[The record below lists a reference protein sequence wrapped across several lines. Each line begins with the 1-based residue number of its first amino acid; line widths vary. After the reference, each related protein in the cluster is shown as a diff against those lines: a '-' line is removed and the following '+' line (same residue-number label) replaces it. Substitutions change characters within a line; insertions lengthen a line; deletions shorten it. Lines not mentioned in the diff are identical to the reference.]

1 MSPMKRS
8 HVGSYRVFFLAL
20 LFAFLPALS
29 SAQGFHPA
37 SPDELKMTGDPH
49 APGAPAVIL
58 MREVNRDDNGVTSH
72 EDDYFRIKILTE
84 EGRKY
89 GDVELSFDK
98 DTENV
103 DNIHARTIQ
112 PDGRIIEFSGQVFE
126 KTIAKARGLR
136 YLAKTFTV
144 PDVQVGSIVE
154 YYYTINLREHL
165 LFESRWILNDDELF
179 TRRARFILTPY
190 KARYGHMSLRRS
202 WQGLPPGVQ
211 PVEGP
216 NHVFTMDIS
225 DIPALEIEDFMPPP
239 LEEEGRVN
247 FIYEDRYFERDP
259 VEYWRHV
266 GRDWNDYLEAF
277 IAKPKAMQEAVSH
290 LISPTDTPE
299 VKLRKLYERVQQ
311 LRNTSY
317 EPQKTAQ
324 EEKRSK
330 EKTAENVE
338 QVWKRGY
345 GEGIQLTWLFLAL
358 ARAAGFDARGAWVSS
373 RRQYFFDAKTMESWK
388 LNTNVVLVKLN
399 GKDLY
404 FDPGAAFTPFGML
417 LWSETATTG
426 LALDKDGGTWIKT
439 PLPESSESRVQRS
452 AHLKL
457 TDDGS
462 LEGKLTVTYGGL
474 SSMYHRLDVLNSD
487 DAARRQYLEDD
498 LKAQIPLQGQFELTN
513 KPDWVNPAAPLVAEF
528 NVKIPNWS
536 SSAGKRIVMPAALF
550 GAADRHVFEHAE
562 RVHPIYFA
570 FPYENDDDVSIE
582 LPEGWKVYSVP
593 LPQKQTAQDLTY
605 SLTVE
610 NGRTQLHLT
619 RELTVDVLLLDRGH
633 YPAVRG
639 FFQAVRSGDEQQIML
654 DPASA
659 SAANTR

>member
-1 MSPMKRS
+1 MSII
-8 HVGSYRVFFLAL
+8 GSLGRPWFRVCFVSIMLVLLSGLSFAQDFF
-20 LFAFLPALS
+20 PV
-29 SAQGFHPA
+29 
-37 SPDELKMTGDPH
+37 SPDDLKMTGDPH
-49 APGAPAVIL
+49 VPGAPAIIL
-58 MREVNRDDNGVTSH
+58 FREVDRDDNGVTSH
-72 EDDYFRIKILTE
+72 EDNYIRIKILTD

-89 GDVELSFDK
+89 GNVEISFDK

-103 DNIHARTIQ
+103 DNIHARTVQ
-112 PDGRIIEFSGQVFE
+112 PDGSIAEFSGQVFE

-136 YLAKTFTV
+136 YLAKTFTL
-144 PDVQVGSIVE
+144 PDIRAGSIIE
-154 YYYTINLREHL
+154 YYYRIELREHL

-179 TRRARFILTPY
+179 TRRARFTLMPY
-190 KARYGHMSLRRS
+190 KATYGHMSLRRS

-216 NHVFTMDIS
+216 SHSFTMNVS

-259 VEYWRHV
+259 IEYWRHV
-266 GRDWNDYLEAF
+266 GKDWNGYLEAF
-277 IAKPKAMQEAVSH
+277 IAKPKAMQEAVSQ
-290 LISPTDTPE
+290 IVSPTDSPE

-324 EEKRSK
+324 EEKRAK

-345 GEGIQLTWLFLAL
+345 GNGIQLTWLFLAL

-373 RRQYFFDAKTMESWK
+373 RRQYFFDPKTMESWK

-404 FDPGAAFTPFGML
+404 LDPGAAFTPFGML
-417 LWSETATTG
+417 IWSETATTG

-439 PLPESSESRVQRS
+439 PLPASSESRVQRS
-452 AHLKL
+452 AHLEL
-457 TDDGS
+457 TDDGT
-462 LEGKLTVTYGGL
+462 LAGKLTVTYSGL
-474 SSMYHRLDVLNSD
+474 SAMYHRLDVLNSD

-498 LKAQIPLQGQFELTN
+498 LKAQISLQGQFELTN
-513 KPDWVNPAAPLVAEF
+513 KPDWVSPTTPLVAEF
-528 NVKIPNWS
+528 DVKIPNWS
-536 SSAGKRIVMPAALF
+536 SSAGKRVVMPAALF
-550 GAADRHVFEHAE
+550 GAADRHLFEHAE

-605 SLTVE
+605 SLTAE
-610 NGRTQLHLT
+610 NGHTRLHLT
-619 RELTVDVLLLDRGH
+619 RKLTVDIYLLDRGH

-639 FFQAVRSGDEQQIML
+639 FFQAVRSGDEQQIMIE
-654 DPASA
+654 PADTS
-659 SAANTR
+659 SSNPR